1 MPSLTY
7 KEVYSRFFR
16 RAEAY
21 DLVFSCSDLISQID
35 YLSDLL
41 HMSCSEPYVRRL
53 FSSLVLTDEEY
64 DEEIFDYDLGVDAD
78 YGTIEYEMNDVV
90 DDISDKEFV
99 LDILSYGMVAGW
111 LRPKVNSLLNINQL
125 IGTSDEKYYSQAQH
139 LSELRSLLEDVE
151 IKQLKII
158 RDRGYI
164 SNPYVN
170 NIGS

>member
-21 DLVFSCSDLISQID
+21 DLIFDNMSKKLRFDFLSDLI
-35 YLSDLL
+35 
-41 HMSCSEPYVRRL
+41 HMACSEPYVRRL

-64 DEEIFDYDLGVDAD
+64 DEEIFDYDLGIDAD
-78 YGTIEYEMNDVV
+78 YGTIEYEMNDVM
-90 DDISDKEFV
+90 DETSDEEFV

-164 SNPYVN
+164 SNPYIN